1 MIIQSLDHL
10 VERVKRVP
18 RLPDTA
24 MHLVSVLGD
33 PSSSV
38 PDIVETIRYDQ
49 AVTAEILRLCNS
61 AYFGLAR
68 RVNSL
73 DEAICLLGTA
83 KVLQLAMSAQVQP
96 VLNKPQ
102 EGYGLEPGALWEH
115 SVAVALGCRD
125 LARRVGSGELGLSF
139 TLGLLHDVGKVVLN
153 EYVAAEYM
161 EIVRRVSEENMS
173 FLEAEQSVLGFTH
186 TEAGARLAEEWCLPE
201 VIINCIRYH
210 HDPEGPATPDGLV
223 DCVHIANVVGLL
235 MGVGGGAVDGLAYRA
250 SPAAM
255 ERQGLSQRDLETIGA
270 DIIAELRSVRKLFA
284 ASK

>member
-1 MIIQSLDHL
+1 MSIQSLDHL
-10 VERVKRVP
+10 VEQVKQVP

-24 MHLVSVLGD
+24 MRLVSVLGD
-33 PSSSV
+33 PGSSV
-38 PDIVETIRYDQ
+38 QDIVETIRYDQ
-49 AVTAEILRLCNS
+49 TVTAEILRLCNS

-73 DEAICLLGTA
+73 DEAIRLLGTA

-102 EGYGLEPGALWEH
+102 EGYGLAPGSLWEH

-125 LARRVGSGELGLSF
+125 LARRVGAGDLGLSF

-153 EYVAAEYM
+153 EYVAAEYV
-161 EIVRRVSEENMS
+161 EIVRRVSDEHMS

-186 TEAGARLAEEWCLPE
+186 TEAGARLAEVWSLPE
-201 VIINCIRYH
+201 VITKCIRYH
-210 HDPEGPATPDGLV
+210 HDPDEMETPDALV
-223 DCVHIANVVGLL
+223 DCVHLANTIGML

-250 SPAAM
+250 SPAAL
-255 ERQGLSQRDLETIGA
+255 ERQGLGQRDLETIGA
-270 DIIAELRSVRKLFA
+270 DIVAELRSVRQLFA